1 MTDVT
6 KLPRLLSAFNI
17 NSKTFKLQDS
27 SLLHL
32 KSFRRTRAGTSFR
45 VFDGRQ
51 GEYLATLQ
59 NISGGECI
67 LDRKLRDMPINVNKK
82 RIWLFTSSL
91 ERARHSFLIE
101 KAVEM
106 DAAFLFTQLVTER
119 TQQHGGPKEENIG
132 VKDGMFVKSQEQ
144 DLLDKS
150 LQEYYNNSPIQ
161 TRPPIHA
168 IYSWARDATQQC
180 ERLTI
185 PTIGNSL
192 SLQSLL
198 DFWSSDVVFD
208 SFIGRERLLLIC
220 DEDFARD
227 GLKDGLNIT
236 KAIND
241 LPDNAN
247 IGVLIGPEG
256 GFTKSEKELF
266 KTIEKE
272 SRFKRISLGPNI
284 LRVET
289 AAIVALS
296 QLSLLINYA

>member
-1 MTDVT
+1 
-6 KLPRLLSAFNI
+6 
-17 NSKTFKLQDS
+17 
-27 SLLHL
+27 
-32 KSFRRTRAGTSFR
+32 
-45 VFDGRQ
+45 
-51 GEYLATLQ
+51 
-59 NISGGECI
+59 
-67 LDRKLRDMPINVNKK
+67 
-82 RIWLFTSSL
+82 
-91 ERARHSFLIE
+91 
-101 KAVEM
+101 
-106 DAAFLFTQLVTER
+106 
-119 TQQHGGPKEENIG
+119 
-132 VKDGMFVKSQEQ
+132 
-144 DLLDKS
+144 
-150 LQEYYNNSPIQ
+150 
-161 TRPPIHA
+161 
-168 IYSWARDATQQC
+168 
-180 ERLTI
+180 LTI